1 MCRNIQAFVCY
12 SLVFYAKVI
21 QAQKKAGDF
30 MKHIKNTWELFILDW
45 KRIFKNPVATF
56 LIVALMI
63 IPSLYAWFNIK
74 ALWDPYSNTG
84 ELPIAVYSDD
94 QTATFQDK
102 SVNIGDEVLK
112 NLKKN
117 KQLGWRFVDS
127 KKELDKGVQSGKYF
141 AGIYLPKDFSKDL
154 LSFTSGDINKPKIE
168 YSINEKI
175 NAIAPKITSKGAS
188 SIQSQISE
196 EFIKTASSTLIKTF
210 NDIGYDIDKNM
221 VSIQKVKS
229 MILDT
234 DANIGTIDTYA
245 KQVTDLHGK
254 MPELKEKLAKA
265 NDAMKYLPEVDALG
279 EKIVELNG
287 KMPSIKEQAS
297 VILTLQEKIPEI
309 QNAGRQIAMID
320 EDFASV
326 EQTMS
331 EGIQE
336 AKQGL
341 EIIQQVQTALPDIRK
356 LGDQANDLGNVTLD
370 GATQLE
376 KALPSI
382 TNSVNVTIESLQT
395 ISSNINSIAGQIN
408 QLIADGELTPEER
421 QQLGEILNRFSE
433 SLTNQI
439 VAANQLIDT
448 LTKLQEAAGNNDL
461 AIPIQGLKDLISVL
475 TGLQKR
481 IDEID
486 VNSTTVEDIKN
497 VVKEIQIV
505 SKEVS
510 KSLSGVT
517 ANNVS
522 NTVSNITSK
531 LIATI
536 QNAQGQ
542 LNKAQQIDFE
552 GLLSSTSQTVTN
564 AISLLEKYQ
573 AEMPAIKQ
581 EIHDA
586 NTMLNGNME
595 TIVNGINRGAD
606 LYKNDLPVIQD
617 KVSKAAAFMQNDYP
631 GIRKDLTNTLKTV
644 NEKMP
649 DVEAALD
656 KANELIIN
664 DWPNIKTG
672 LHKAANAIRK
682 GEKEVDLGE
691 ILKLLKL
698 DANKESDFF
707 TQPVEVKEH
716 AVYPIA
722 NNGSASTPFY
732 TALCLWVGAVLF
744 SSVATTDVYLE
755 GKDKKRFSK
764 REQFSARMFTFIVMG
779 IGQALIVTLG
789 NYFALGVDVR
799 NPAYSVWFAV
809 LIAITFMIMVYV
821 LVALFGN
828 VGKGIAIIILVLSI
842 SGGGGNYPIQVSG
855 KFFQMI
861 NPFLPFTH
869 AVNLLRE
876 SAGGIYW
883 PNAWFAIWI
892 MVGISVVFS
901 IGGAILYPH
910 LEHRSKKF
918 AALAQKSHL
927 FH

>member
-376 KALPSI
+376 KALPGI
-382 TNSVNVTIESLQT
+382 TQSVGTILKAIGT
-395 ISSNINSIAGQIN
+395 ISAGVNTAIEDLKN
-408 QLIADGELTPEER
+408 HRLPVEER
-421 QQLGEILNRFSE
+421 EAIKQQLSE
-433 SLTNQI
+433 SLGKQHENIQ
-439 VAANQLIDT
+439 QLIQLFT
-448 LTKLQEAAGNNDL
+448 QMQEATGSEALQDTINK
-461 AIPIQGLKDLISVL
+461 LKTIDDTVVKLKIAV
-475 TGLQKR
+475 
-481 IDEID
+481 DEID
-486 VNSTTVEDIKN
+486 VNVAINTDDIQAKAKQVEATVNSINPNAIE
-497 VVKEIQIV
+497 
-505 SKEVS
+505 
-510 KSLSGVT
+510 
-517 ANNVS
+517 
-522 NTVSNITSK
+522 NTVKTILDK

-617 KVSKAAAFMQNDYP
+617 KVSKAATFMQNDYP

>member
-1 MCRNIQAFVCY
+1 
-12 SLVFYAKVI
+12 
-21 QAQKKAGDF
+21 

-376 KALPSI
+376 KALPGI
-382 TNSVNVTIESLQT
+382 TQSVGTILKAIGT
-395 ISSNINSIAGQIN
+395 ISAGVN
-408 QLIADGELTPEER
+408 TALEDLKNHRLPVEER
-421 QQLGEILNRFSE
+421 EAIKQQLSE
-433 SLTNQI
+433 SLGKQHENIQ
-439 VAANQLIDT
+439 QLIQLFT
-448 LTKLQEAAGNNDL
+448 QIQEATGNTDL
-461 AIPIQGLKDLISVL
+461 QDTINRLNTIDGIVVRLKTDV
-475 TGLQKR
+475 
-481 IDEID
+481 DNID
-486 VNSTTVEDIKN
+486 VNAVTDADLNAIQAEAQQVEATVNSINPDAIE
-497 VVKEIQIV
+497 
-505 SKEVS
+505 
-510 KSLSGVT
+510 
-517 ANNVS
+517 
-522 NTVSNITSK
+522 NTVKTILDK

-617 KVSKAAAFMQNDYP
+617 KISKAAAFMQNDYP

>member
-1 MCRNIQAFVCY
+1 
-12 SLVFYAKVI
+12 
-21 QAQKKAGDF
+21 

-188 SIQSQISE
+188 SIQSQISG

-287 KMPSIKEQAS
+287 KMPTIKEQAS

-326 EQTMS
+326 EKTMS

-370 GATQLE
+370 GA
-376 KALPSI
+376 
-382 TNSVNVTIESLQT
+382 N
-395 ISSNINSIAGQIN
+395 
-408 QLIADGELTPEER
+408 
-421 QQLGEILNRFSE
+421 
-433 SLTNQI
+433 
-439 VAANQLIDT
+439 
-448 LTKLQEAAGNNDL
+448 KLQEALPGITQSVGTILKAIGTISAGVNTALEDL
-461 AIPIQGLKDLISVL
+461 KNHRLPVEEREAIKQQLSESLGKQHENIQQLIQLFTQIQEATGNTALQDTINRLNTIDGIVVRLKTDV
-475 TGLQKR
+475 
-481 IDEID
+481 DNID
-486 VNSTTVEDIKN
+486 VNAVTDADLNAIQAEAQQVEATVNSINPNAIE
-497 VVKEIQIV
+497 
-505 SKEVS
+505 
-510 KSLSGVT
+510 
-517 ANNVS
+517 
-522 NTVSNITSK
+522 NTVKTILDK

-606 LYKNDLPVIQD
+606 LYKNELPVIQD
-617 KVSKAAAFMQNDYP
+617 KVSQAAAFMQNDYP